1 MKRNASMVRQLD
13 GRIIGR
19 YDGLTVRWLDGR
31 TVGRTEGPTVA
42 RLDNRTVGRSGGR
55 SDGWADGRTDGSGSA
70 VSFSLTTFSL
80 AWDFEEAVG
89 SPSLNDFQL
98 FPFECSSESFG
109 KGIHCLSL
117 FLLSFLHWK
126 MYLPHGV
133 GSGEGIDSREVRW
146 GGTLQTK
153 RSDKARGGRLSREAV
168 GSRSAQLRANARR
181 LILGW

>member
-1 MKRNASMVRQLD
+1 MVGRSD
-13 GRIIGR
+13 GRRAQRSHGWTIGR
-19 YDGLTVRWLDGR
+19 SNDPAVGRTDGR
-31 TVGRTEGPTVA
+31 TV
-42 RLDNRTVGRSGGR
+42 
-55 SDGWADGRTDGSGSA
+55 GRTDGSGSA

-80 AWDFEEAVG
+80 ACDFEEAVG